1 VALKLKADRLKD
13 VQICSKA
20 VDRLE
25 GEGALQARKVERV
38 RLLSFYNKMIS
49 LDQCIGGIDA
59 GELTLKDSIAGCYEN

>member
-1 VALKLKADRLKD
+1 MALKLKADRLKD

-49 LDQCIGGIDA
+49 LDQCIVGIDA
-59 GELTLKDSIAGCYEN
+59 GDLTLKDSIAGCYEN